1 MTHPPSNTA
10 SSTSRT
16 VARGV
21 ITWRLV
27 LHRVRRA
34 LERAHQS
41 VNPQGWL
48 VLWIAVVG
56 TVAGFVFGWLEAV
69 VAGLIGIT
77 LIILAIPFLTGNRT
91 YRVGVTLDD
100 DRIVVGEEA
109 GGTITVTNTGK
120 RPAFPGVVD
129 LPIEDGSLELR
140 VPLLRGGQEMDR
152 QVTIPGRKRGLLQVG
167 PPRTVRRD
175 PLGLFFRERT
185 WQDAQRV
192 YVHPRTVTLPS
203 MSSGLI
209 RDLEGQAS
217 RTVVP
222 DDLSFHAIREYQSG
236 DSRRHI
242 HWKSTAKMGTL
253 MVRQYE
259 ETRRSD
265 VLIVLAA
272 KAEEFRDEPEFELAV
287 SVATSLGVRG
297 IIDGRKVR
305 VSTPADT
312 GEHAH
317 PRSGQV
323 RDIRATTPRIMLD
336 QATLLETGEH
346 ALRLPETARV
356 VAQNPGSA
364 SIVFLVCGSGVTAKD
379 VRRAALAFPQ
389 HVQVVAIVCDT
400 HAEPSIHRF
409 GDLPVLSVG
418 ILDDAKHL
426 LARSAYA

>member
-1 MTHPPSNTA
+1 VTQTSINTGSNA
-10 SSTSRT
+10 SRTTVRGALTWRRT
-16 VARGV
+16 VAVVG
-21 ITWRLV
+21 
-27 LHRVRRA
+27 RA
-34 LERAHQS
+34 LLKARKS

-48 VLWIAVVG
+48 VLLIGIFG
-56 TVAGFVFGWLEAV
+56 TTAGFLFGWLEAV
-69 VAGLIGIT
+69 VAGLIAIT
-77 LIILAIPFLTGNRT
+77 LVLCAIPFLAGSRT
-91 YRVGVTLDD
+91 YQVGVTLHD
-100 DRIVVGEEA
+100 DRIVVGEQA
-109 GGTITVTNTGK
+109 RGIVTVTNTGK
-120 RPAFPGVVD
+120 RPAFPGTVD
-129 LPIEDGSLELR
+129 LPIEDGLLELQ
-140 VPLLRGGQEMDR
+140 VPLLRGEQRFTRE
-152 QVTIPGRKRGLLQVG
+152 VTIPGRRRGLLQVG
-167 PPRTVRRD
+167 PARTIRRD
-175 PLGLFFRERT
+175 PLALFFRERT
-185 WQDAQRV
+185 WQDAERV
-192 YVHPRTVTLPS
+192 FVHPRTVTLPS

-272 KAEEFRDEPEFELAV
+272 KAEEFRDESEFELAV
-287 SVATSLGVRG
+287 SVAASLGVRG
-297 IIDGRKVR
+297 IVDGRKVR
-305 VSTPADT
+305 VSLPADT
-312 GEHAH
+312 GELSLK
-317 PRSGQV
+317 RTGQM

-336 QATLLETGEH
+336 QATLIETGEH
-346 ALRLPETARV
+346 ALRLPESARI
-356 VAQNPGSA
+356 VAQDPGSA

-389 HVQVVAIVCDT
+389 HVQVVALVCDT
-400 HAEPSIHRF
+400 HAEPSSHRF